1 MSIKRVWMASIR
13 AVVTMSLLSF
23 GATTAL
29 AADPPAKGDAG
40 LKVVS
45 VAWGPGASWDFA
57 YAQHTDLWRR
67 FGLKIDMV
75 EGANGA
81 ALLSFLGS
89 GKIQTA
95 TMAPSAMIVAN
106 SIGINLRVVYA
117 DASTTKLG
125 LYANPG
131 SGMTADPKTW
141 KGKNIGIAKNSQAD
155 YALRWSLEKAGLKA
169 GDVNMLVLAPP
180 VAVPAYQRG
189 QIDGYYVWDVW
200 GARLEASG
208 AKLVQR
214 AVDVGFPSSSIWTMT
229 REFLAAEP
237 DAAARFV
244 AALNQANVEM
254 RDALAKGGA
263 AAAVVHAAIG
273 KANGVEPAQAEN
285 LLKEQP
291 PATLE
296 NLLSA
301 DSPLSFTSKNGLA
314 AQIAQQARIAVA
326 AEAIK
331 QEPANPADLI
341 APRSLLEAAQK
352 IKDEKPARQG
362 LN

>member
-1 MSIKRVWMASIR
+1 MLVPTRLRSWFRNLAAGLAAASCLTLSVE
-13 AVVTMSLLSF
+13 AV
-23 GATTAL
+23 
-29 AADPPAKGDAG
+29 AADPAPKAG
-40 LKVVS
+40 GALEVVKL
-45 VAWGPGASWDFA
+45 AWGPGASWDFA
-57 YAQHTDLWRR
+57 YAQHVDLWQR

-89 GKIQTA
+89 GEIQTA

-125 LYANPG
+125 LYANPA

-141 KGKNIGIAKNSQAD
+141 KGKNIGVAKNSQAD
-155 YALRWSLEKAGLKA
+155 YALRWSLQKAGLKPS
-169 GDVNMLVLAPP
+169 DVNMVVLAPP

-208 AKLVQR
+208 AKLVQK
-214 AVDVGFPSSSIWTMT
+214 AVDVGFASSSIWTMT
-229 REFLAAEP
+229 KEFLAAKPEV
-237 DAAARFV
+237 AARYV
-244 AALNQANVEM
+244 AALNQANIEM

-263 AAAVVHAAIG
+263 DAEVVYAAIV
-273 KANGVEPAQAEN
+273 KANGVDRAAAEQ
-285 LLKEQP
+285 LLKAQP
-291 PATLE
+291 PATLQT
-296 NLLSA
+296 LLSA
-301 DSPLSFTSKNGLA
+301 DSPLSFTAKSGLL
-314 AQIAQQARIAVA
+314 AQIEQQARIAVE

-331 QEPANPADLI
+331 QLPPSAQDLI
-341 APRSLLEAAQK
+341 APRSLLDAALK
-352 IKDEKPARQG
+352 IKPTR
-362 LN
+362 

>member
-1 MSIKRVWMASIR
+1 MSR
-13 AVVTMSLLSF
+13 
-23 GATTAL
+23 
-29 AADPPAKGDAG
+29 
-40 LKVVS
+40 
-45 VAWGPGASWDFA
+45 
-57 YAQHTDLWRR
+57 
-67 FGLKIDMV
+67 
-75 EGANGA
+75 GA

-89 GKIQTA
+89 GKIQTV

-125 LYANPG
+125 MYANPA

-155 YALRWSLEKAGLKA
+155 YALRWSLEKAGMA
-169 GDVNMLVLAPP
+169 ASDVIMLVLAPP

-200 GARLEASG
+200 GSRLETSG

-214 AVDVGFPSSSIWTMT
+214 AVDVGFPSSSIWTIT
-229 REFLAAEP
+229 KEFLAAEP

-244 AALNQANVEM
+244 AALNQSNIEM
-254 RDALAKGGA
+254 CEALAKGGA
-263 AAAVVHAAIG
+263 AADQVYAAIG
-273 KANGVEPAQAEN
+273 KANGIENAAAEN
-285 LLKEQP
+285 LLKAQP
-291 PATLE
+291 PTTIQ

-301 DSPLSFTSKNGLA
+301 DSPLSFVSKTGLV
-314 AQIAQQARIAVA
+314 AQIAQQAKIAVT

-341 APRSLLEAAQK
+341 GPRSLLEAALK
-352 IKDEKPARQG
+352 VKSNPLGARYWSKHCSIASTRGLPACTRGWPSWTRGLSCRRPQPAGQFDRPSACRRQPSG
-362 LN
+362 R

>member
-1 MSIKRVWMASIR
+1 MMLTGKVFA
-13 AVVTMSLLSF
+13 AA
-23 GATTAL
+23 GKL
-29 AADPPAKGDAG
+29 AALGSLVVAFTGLAGAADAPAVKTEGG
-40 LKVVS
+40 LQVIKL
-45 VAWGPGASWDFA
+45 AWGPGASWGFA
-57 YAQHTDLWRR
+57 YAQHVNLWKS
-67 FGLKIDMV
+67 FGLKIDMI

-81 ALLSFLGS
+81 ALLPMLGS
-89 GKIQTA
+89 GEVHTA

-106 SIGINLRVVYA
+106 SIGINLRVIYA

-125 LYANPG
+125 LYANPA

-155 YALRWSLEKAGLKA
+155 YALRWSLQKAGMKP
-169 GDVNMLVLAPP
+169 GDVNMTVLAPP
-180 VAVPAYQRG
+180 VAVPAYQRN

-229 REFLAAEP
+229 KEFLAANP

-244 AALNQANVEM
+244 ATLNQANIEM
-254 RDALAKGGA
+254 RNALAKGGA
-263 AAAVVHAAIG
+263 DAEVVYAAIG
-273 KANGVEPAQAEN
+273 KANGIERAAAEQ
-285 LLKEQP
+285 LLKAQP
-291 PATLE
+291 PATLQ

-301 DSPLSFTSKNGLA
+301 DSPLSLISKTGLF
-314 AQIAQQARIAVA
+314 AQIAQQARIAVE

-331 QEPANPADLI
+331 QEPANPQDLI
-341 APRSLLEAAQK
+341 ASRALLDAALK
-352 IKDEKPARQG
+352 VKDSRTTK
-362 LN
+362 

>member
-1 MSIKRVWMASIR
+1 MSNSTKLSVFARGLVALV
-13 AVVTMSLLSF
+13 ALSF
-23 GATTAL
+23 ACATP
-29 AADPPAKGDAG
+29 AADAPKAATPDAG
-40 LKVVS
+40 LQVVKL
-45 VAWGPGASWDFA
+45 AWGPGASWDFA
-57 YAQHTDLWRR
+57 YAQHVDLWRH

-89 GKIQTA
+89 GQIHTA

-125 LYANPG
+125 LYANPAA
-131 SGMTADPKTW
+131 GMTSDPKTW

-155 YALRWSLEKAGLKA
+155 YALRWSLQKAGMKPS
-169 GDVNMLVLAPP
+169 DVNMVVLAPP
-180 VAVPAYQRG
+180 VAVPAYQRN

-214 AVDVGFPSSSIWTMT
+214 AVDVGFASSSIWTMT
-229 REFLAAEP
+229 REFLASNP

-244 AALNQANVEM
+244 ATLNQANVEM

-263 AAAVVHAAIG
+263 AAEVVYTAIG
-273 KANGVEPAQAEN
+273 KANGIERAAAEQ
-285 LLKEQP
+285 LLKAQP
-291 PATLE
+291 PATIQS
-296 NLLSA
+296 LLSS
-301 DSPLSFTSKNGLA
+301 DSPLSLVSKTGLF
-314 AQIAQQARIAVA
+314 AQIAQQGKIAVE

-331 QEPANPADLI
+331 QEPANPQDLI
-341 APRSLLEAAQK
+341 APRSLLEAALK
-352 IKDEKPARQG
+352 VKDMRPAR
-362 LN
+362 

>member
-1 MSIKRVWMASIR
+1 MMLLNKCYAVAKAMA
-13 AVVTMSLLSF
+13 AVGTLWLSLS
-23 GATTAL
+23 APAV
-29 AADPPAKGDAG
+29 AADPPK
-40 LKVVS
+40 LQVVK

-57 YAQHTDLWRR
+57 YAQHVDLWRH
-67 FGLKIDMV
+67 FGVKIDMV

-89 GKIQTA
+89 GEIQTA

-125 LYANPG
+125 LYANPA

-141 KGKNIGIAKNSQAD
+141 KGKKIGIAKNSQAD
-155 YALRWSLEKAGLKA
+155 YGLRWSLQKAGMKPS
-169 GDVNMLVLAPP
+169 DVEMIVLAPP

-200 GARLEASG
+200 GARMEASG

-229 REFLAAEP
+229 KEFLASNP

-244 AALNQANVEM
+244 ATLNQANVEM
-254 RDALAKGGA
+254 RAAMAKGGA
-263 AAAVVHAAIG
+263 DAEVVYTAIG
-273 KANGVEPAQAEN
+273 KANGVDRAVAEQ
-285 LLKEQP
+285 LLKAQP
-291 PATLE
+291 PATIQM
-296 NLLSA
+296 LLSA
-301 DSPLSFTSKNGLA
+301 DSPLSFTSKSGLV
-314 AQIAQQARIAVA
+314 AQVAQQARIAVEA
-326 AEAIK
+326 GAIK
-331 QEPANPADLI
+331 EEPANPQDLL
-341 APRSLLEAAQK
+341 APRSLLEAALK
-352 IKDEKPARQG
+352 VTDARASK
-362 LN
+362 

>member
-1 MSIKRVWMASIR
+1 
-13 AVVTMSLLSF
+13 
-23 GATTAL
+23 
-29 AADPPAKGDAG
+29 
-40 LKVVS
+40 LKV
-45 VAWGPGASWDFA
+45 
-57 YAQHTDLWRR
+57 
-67 FGLKIDMV
+67 DMV

-89 GKIQTA
+89 GEIQTA

-125 LYANPG
+125 LYANPA

-141 KGKNIGIAKNSQAD
+141 KGKNIGVAKNSQAD
-155 YALRWSLEKAGLKA
+155 YALRWSLQKAGLKPS
-169 GDVNMLVLAPP
+169 DVNMVVLAPP

-214 AVDVGFPSSSIWTMT
+214 AVDVGFASSSIWTMT
-229 REFLAAEP
+229 KEFLAAKPEV
-237 DAAARFV
+237 AARYV
-244 AALNQANVEM
+244 AALNQANIEI

-263 AAAVVHAAIG
+263 DAEVVYAAIV
-273 KANGVEPAQAEN
+273 KANGVDRAAAEQ
-285 LLKEQP
+285 LLKAQP
-291 PATLE
+291 PATLQT
-296 NLLSA
+296 LLSA
-301 DSPLSFTSKNGLA
+301 DSPLSFTAKSGLL
-314 AQIAQQARIAVA
+314 AQIEQQARIAVE

-331 QEPANPADLI
+331 QLPPNAQDLI
-341 APRSLLEAAQK
+341 APRSLLDAALK
-352 IKDEKPARQG
+352 VKPTR
-362 LN
+362 

>member
-1 MSIKRVWMASIR
+1 MIIFKKLFSVAKTL
-13 AVVTMSLLSF
+13 VTLGALSLSLSC
-23 GATTAL
+23 L
-29 AADPPAKGDAG
+29 AADPAPK
-40 LKVVS
+40 LQVVK

-57 YAQHTDLWRR
+57 YAQHVDLWKH

-89 GKIQTA
+89 GEVQTA

-125 LYANPG
+125 LYANPS

-155 YALRWSLEKAGLKA
+155 YALRWSLQKAGMKPS
-169 GDVNMLVLAPP
+169 DVNMIVLAPP
-180 VAVPAYQRG
+180 VAVPAYQRN

-214 AVDVGFPSSSIWTMT
+214 AVDDGFPSSSIWTMT
-229 REFLAAEP
+229 KEFLAANP
-237 DAAARFV
+237 DAAARFI
-244 AALNQANVEM
+244 ATLDQASTEM
-254 RDALAKGGA
+254 RASLAKGGA
-263 AAAVVHAAIG
+263 DAEVVYAAIG
-273 KANGVEPAQAEN
+273 KANGVDRAAAAE
-285 LLKEQP
+285 LLKAQP
-291 PATLE
+291 PATLQ
-296 NLLSA
+296 NLLSN
-301 DSPLSFTSKNGLA
+301 DSPLSFVSKTGLL
-314 AQIAQQARIAVA
+314 AQVIQQGRIAVQ

-331 QEPANPADLI
+331 QEPANPQDLL
-341 APRSLLEAAQK
+341 APRSLLEAAMK
-352 IKDEKPARQG
+352 VKDSRSPK
-362 LN
+362 

>member
-1 MSIKRVWMASIR
+1 MISLEKCYSVVKTIA
-13 AVVTMSLLSF
+13 AVSMLCFSF
-23 GATTAL
+23 STVAL
-29 AADPPAKGDAG
+29 AADPPAK
-40 LKVVS
+40 LQVVK

-57 YAQHTDLWRR
+57 YAQHVDLWRH
-67 FGLKIDMV
+67 FGIKIDMV

-89 GKIQTA
+89 GEIQTA

-125 LYANPG
+125 MYANPK

-155 YALRWSLEKAGLKA
+155 YALRWSLQKAGMKPT
-169 GDVNMLVLAPP
+169 DVNMIVLAPP
-180 VAVPAYQRG
+180 VAVPAYQRD

-200 GARLEASG
+200 GARMEASG

-229 REFLAAEP
+229 KEFLASNP
-237 DAAARFV
+237 DTAARFV
-244 AALNQANVEM
+244 ATLNQANVEM
-254 RDALAKGGA
+254 RSAMAKGGA
-263 AAAVVHAAIG
+263 DAEVVYAAIG
-273 KANGVEPAQAEN
+273 KANGVDLAVAEQ
-285 LLKEQP
+285 LLKAQP
-291 PATLE
+291 PATIQ

-301 DSPLSFTSKNGLA
+301 DSPLSFTSTTGLV
-314 AQIAQQARIAVA
+314 AQVAQQARIALE

-331 QEPANPADLI
+331 VEPAKPQDLL
-341 APRSLLEAAQK
+341 APRSLLEAALK
-352 IKDEKPARQG
+352 IQDARISK
-362 LN
+362 

>member
-1 MSIKRVWMASIR
+1 MLTSTKLFFTAR
-13 AVVTMSLLSF
+13 SLAAIVSLSF
-23 GATTAL
+23 ACTAT
-29 AADPPAKGDAG
+29 AADPPKAVASEAG
-40 LKVVS
+40 LQVVKL
-45 VAWGPGASWDFA
+45 AWGPGASWDFA
-57 YAQHTDLWRR
+57 YAQHVDLWRR
-67 FGLKIDMV
+67 FGLKVDMV

-89 GKIQTA
+89 GQIHTA

-125 LYANPG
+125 LYANPA

-155 YALRWSLEKAGLKA
+155 YALRWSLQKAGMKPS
-169 GDVNMLVLAPP
+169 DVNMVVLAPP
-180 VAVPAYQRG
+180 VAVPAYQRN

-214 AVDVGFPSSSIWTMT
+214 AVDVGFASSSIWTMT
-229 REFLAAEP
+229 KEFLASNP

-244 AALNQANVEM
+244 ATLNQANVEM
-254 RDALAKGGA
+254 LDALANGGA
-263 AAAVVHAAIG
+263 GAEVVYAAIG
-273 KANGVEPAQAEN
+273 KANGVDRAAAEQ
-285 LLKEQP
+285 LLKAQP
-291 PATLE
+291 PATIQS
-296 NLLSA
+296 LLSS
-301 DSPLSFTSKNGLA
+301 DSPLSLVSKTGLF
-314 AQIAQQARIAVA
+314 AQIAQQGKIAVE

-331 QEPANPADLI
+331 QEPANPQDLI
-341 APRSLLEAAQK
+341 APRSLLEAALK
-352 IKDEKPARQG
+352 VKDLRPAR
-362 LN
+362 